1 MHRGV
6 FAGAIVLLTHV
17 AIDASAQTSSKAGQT
32 DPPVS
37 SSPTWYGW
45 QTLAFDG
52 VVALDVASF
61 GYGQIPGPPSTIGT
75 LWEVVGVTTYL
86 AAAPI
91 VHWAH
96 GNVGAGFGSLAMR
109 VFGPLVGLGMGLEL
123 AFNNPSCF
131 QVCFAGFTAAG
142 MLVGPVVDASV
153 LAWASPPQSARA
165 TGAWLAPALA
175 TRSGGGT
182 IGVQGGF

>member
-1 MHRGV
+1 MQRGV
-6 FAGAIVLLTHV
+6 FAGAIVVLLTHV
-17 AIDASAQTSSKAGQT
+17 AIDACAQSSTKAGQT
-32 DPPVS
+32 DPPAS
-37 SSPTWYGW
+37 TSPTWYGW

-52 VVALDVASF
+52 VVAVDVASF
-61 GYGQIPGPPSTIGT
+61 GYGQIPGPPSTLGT

-96 GNVGAGFGSLAMR
+96 GNVGAGFASLAMR
-109 VFGPLVGLGMGLEL
+109 VFAPLVGAFTGIEL
-123 AFNNPSCF
+123 AWNNPSCVE
-131 QVCFAGFTAAG
+131 VCLAV
-142 MLVGPVVDASV
+142 MDASV
-153 LAWASPPQSARA
+153 LAWASPPQNAHA

-182 IGVQGGF
+182 IGLQGGF

>member
-17 AIDASAQTSSKAGQT
+17 AIDARAQSSSRASQT
-32 DPPVS
+32 DPPVGP
-37 SSPTWYGW
+37 SPYWYGW

-61 GYGQIPGPPSTIGT
+61 GFGHIPGPPSAIGT
-75 LWEVVGVTTYL
+75 AWEVAGVTTYL
-86 AAAPI
+86 AATPI

-96 GNVGAGFGSLAMR
+96 GNVGEGFGSLAMR
-109 VFGPLVGLGMGLEL
+109 TFAPLVGLGVGFVL
-123 AFNNPSCF
+123 AWNNSSCF
-131 QVCFAGFTAAG
+131 QVCFETFTAAG
-142 MLVGPVVDASV
+142 LLVGPVVDASL
-153 LAWASPPQSARA
+153 LAWASPPQDARA

-175 TRSGGGT
+175 TRRDGGT